1 MGASVKFSSRGQRQR
16 ASFSEINVTP
26 MVDVMLVL
34 LVIFMV
40 TAPMM
45 TTGVSLDL
53 PRGDG
58 QAMEDSDRAVDI
70 SVDAKSKIYLG
81 DEVVKPAA
89 LVKRVKAMQKSNPD
103 LKVVISGD
111 RAASYGQVIEVM
123 SLLRLA
129 GIAKVGLKTGDT
141 LGTDALDDKPANK
154 K

>member
-81 DEVVKPAA
+81 DEIVKPDS

-111 RAASYGQVIEVM
+111 RAAPYGQVIEVM

-141 LGTDALDDKPANK
+141 LGTDALDDKPAK
-154 K
+154 KK

>member
-58 QAMEDSDRAVDI
+58 QAMEASDRAVDI

-81 DEVVKPAA
+81 DEVVKPDA

-141 LGTDALDDKPANK
+141 LGTDALDDKPAK
-154 K
+154 KK